1 MVKSNTQNK
10 IKQIIIISESPDL
23 YTTKRLLHEATKQKI
38 AANYVNPYKNTLVF
52 KNKDSFENNLSSVC
66 FHRTTGI
73 RYDDQDLTL
82 SRYYKYLGHQ
92 ISNPIEHLEKF
103 RNKDTQSIFFI
114 EHNFS
119 SIPTISTRGNVDNDN
134 LEKFFSISKN
144 QKYILKMNR
153 GNQGIGVNFING
165 NKSLQS
171 ILETFSALNDQK
183 FIIQPYIE
191 QKTELR
197 VFIIKNKIIAIIEK
211 TINKNE
217 FRGNSKRSKAKVIKE
232 LPKNIIDEVIRISK
246 LSQLDYCGIDILI
259 TGKKYYFLEVNA
271 VPGFKQIEE
280 LSSINIAKELIL
292 ALN

>member
-1 MVKSNTQNK
+1 M
-10 IKQIIIISESPDL
+10 L
-23 YTTKRLLHEATKQKI
+23 
-38 AANYVNPYKNTLVF
+38 
-52 KNKDSFENNLSSVC
+52 
-66 FHRTTGI
+66 
-73 RYDDQDLTL
+73 
-82 SRYYKYLGHQ
+82 
-92 ISNPIEHLEKF
+92 
-103 RNKDTQSIFFI
+103 
-114 EHNFS
+114 
-119 SIPTISTRGNVDNDN
+119 DNS
-134 LEKFFSISKN
+134 SISKN

-191 QKTELR
+191 HKTELR

-259 TGKKYYFLEVNA
+259 TGKKHYFLEVNA